1 MDEKLQ
7 IVLKKIAEVVYEQ
20 YIKDLKYGNIR
31 ISDKHLKSYRKICKK
46 GVL

>member
-20 YIKDLKYGNIR
+20 CIKDLKSGNIR
-31 ISDKHLKSYRKICKK
+31 ISNKPLKSYRKILEK